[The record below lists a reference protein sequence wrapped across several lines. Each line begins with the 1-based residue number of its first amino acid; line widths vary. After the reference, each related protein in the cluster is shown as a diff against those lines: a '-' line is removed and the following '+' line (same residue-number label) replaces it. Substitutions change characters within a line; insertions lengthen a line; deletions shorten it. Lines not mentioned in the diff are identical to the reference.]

1 MINRVFRKANS
12 TLLDTILMNENLKCR
27 FELILGK
34 ELDEN
39 E

>member
-12 TLLDTILMNENLKCR
+12 PLLSTILINESLKCR
-27 FELILGK
+27 FGLMLSK
-34 ELDEN
+34 EIDEN

>member
-1 MINRVFRKANS
+1 MINRIFRKAKS
-12 TLLDTILMNENLKCR
+12 PLLSTILRNENLKCR

-34 ELDEN
+34 EIDEN